1 MAISA
6 GLCTRAASPATADG
20 PWARASLRKIGARSS
35 HFLRHVFELWLA
47 IADGQHGFLIV
58 HMHTR
63 LEIHLVQHC
72 CVDVHESHGRMVGK
86 QMTTAR
92 LAPLAKTDGGL
103 VVRADIGRAMR
114 HLQ

>member
-47 IADGQHGFLIV
+47 IANGQHGFLIV
-58 HMHTR
+58 HMHTQ

-72 CVDVHESHGRMVGK
+72 CVDTHEPHGRMVGRP
-86 QMTTAR
+86 MTTAL
-92 LAPLAKTDGGL
+92 LAPLTEADGEH
-103 VVRADIGRAMR
+103 VAFADV
-114 HLQ
+114 